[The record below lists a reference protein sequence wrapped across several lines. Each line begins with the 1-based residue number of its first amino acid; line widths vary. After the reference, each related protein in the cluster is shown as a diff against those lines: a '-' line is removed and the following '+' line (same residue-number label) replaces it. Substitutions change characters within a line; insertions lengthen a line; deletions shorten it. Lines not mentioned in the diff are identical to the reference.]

1 MKEAWQ
7 IASLAHFQLCHVPN
21 EGKKKLDQENRGC
34 ALVET
39 ILA

>member
-21 EGKKKLDQENRGC
+21 EGKKSLTKKIED
-34 ALVET
+34 VH
-39 ILA
+39 